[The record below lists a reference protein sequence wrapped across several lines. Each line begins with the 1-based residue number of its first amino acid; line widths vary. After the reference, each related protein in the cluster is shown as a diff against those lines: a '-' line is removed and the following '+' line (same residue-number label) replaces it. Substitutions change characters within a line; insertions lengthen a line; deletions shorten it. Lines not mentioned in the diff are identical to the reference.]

1 MLDESIEGHIK
12 QKWTE
17 TISLEDAAAN
27 SNEMGTELLSY
38 YGGLEI
44 SVKAV
49 NKVFYVV
56 GNVMVF

>member
-27 SNEMGTELLSY
+27 SNEMGTELFSY

-44 SVKAV
+44 SV
-49 NKVFYVV
+49 N
-56 GNVMVF
+56 